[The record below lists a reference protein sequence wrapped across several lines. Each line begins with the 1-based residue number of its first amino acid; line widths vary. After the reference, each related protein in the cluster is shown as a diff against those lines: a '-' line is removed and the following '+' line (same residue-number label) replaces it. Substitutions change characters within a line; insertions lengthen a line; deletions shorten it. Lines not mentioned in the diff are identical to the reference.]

1 MGITG
6 VVYFVVIGA
15 VLHFLV
21 QLPSMIKLGWKFQ
34 FKFDYKNPSIIKI
47 GRLMLPRTI
56 GMGVNQIM
64 LIVYTA
70 IGSALAI
77 GSISAFNFANN
88 IQTMPLVVFGTSF
101 ATAVFPTLTTA
112 FSNNDTGKFIFYLNR
127 TIRTIA
133 YLMIPVSIAFI
144 LLRAQIV
151 RLILGSGNF
160 DWNDTKATA
169 LALGYF
175 SLALLAQGL
184 VPLLA
189 RAFYAMKNSRTP
201 MYISII
207 TVIVSVAIA
216 YPLASRMGVAGL
228 ALAFAIGSYV
238 NLILLYVLLFQ
249 KYREVLAPKVLL
261 SVGKIIVI
269 SVITGLIAR
278 EGMLYFANLVNMN
291 KFIGVLEQTIMVIIL
306 GLIIYVGLSYIFKLE
321 EISWALKRKINGK
334 EVESEPVQ

>member
-1 MGITG
+1 MGIKG
-6 VVYFVVIGA
+6 IVYFVIIGA
-15 VLHFLV
+15 VLHVLV
-21 QLPSMIKLGWKFQ
+21 QLPSMVKLGWKFQ

-70 IGSALAI
+70 IGSTLAI

-112 FSNNDTGKFIFYLNR
+112 YSNKETDKFIFYLNR

-133 YLMIPVSIAFI
+133 YIMIPVSIAFI

-160 DWNDTKATA
+160 GWGDTKATA

-175 SLALLAQGL
+175 SLSLLAQGL

-201 MYISII
+201 MYVSIV
-207 TVIVSVAIA
+207 TVLISVAVA
-216 YPLASRMGVAGL
+216 YPLATKMGVAGL
-228 ALAFAIGSYV
+228 ALSFAIGSYV
-238 NLILLYVLLFQ
+238 NLILLYILLVR
-249 KYREVLAPKVLL
+249 KYREVLAANVVW
-261 SVGKIIVI
+261 SVIKIVI
-269 SVITGLIAR
+269 ISLVTGLIAR

-291 KFIGVLEQTIMVIIL
+291 KFVGVLEQTIMVIIV
-306 GLIIYVGLSYIFKLE
+306 GLIIYVCLSYIFKLE

-334 EVESEPVQ
+334 EIESEPVQ